1 MNGSA
6 KANLRKKQRLWKKY
20 LNAEDNNAYLRHQ
33 KISNHLATL
42 TKKSVKFVERE
53 ISNQVK
59 DNPKAFWKKQIT
71 KGSISSRFRVL

>member
-20 LNAEDNNAYLRHQ
+20 LNAEGNNAYLRHQ
-33 KISNHLATL
+33 RISNQLTTL

-59 DNPKAFWKKQIT
+59 DNPKVFWKK
-71 KGSISSRFRVL
+71 

>member
-20 LNAEDNNAYLRHQ
+20 LNTEDNNAYLRHQ
-33 KISNHLATL
+33 KISNQLATL
-42 TKKSVKFVERE
+42 TKKSIKFVERE

-59 DNPKAFWKKQIT
+59 DNPKAFWKK
-71 KGSISSRFRVL
+71 